1 MTQKEKN
8 GLNETIKSLED
19 ECNTLENLYLD
30 TKNINFRWSKQRLEK
45 VIIKFKKLCQ
55 N

>member
-8 GLNETIKSLED
+8 DLNEAIKSLED
-19 ECNTLENLYLD
+19 ECNTLEETYLA

-45 VIIKFKKLCQ
+45 VINKIEKLCQ